1 MFNLMAR
8 SHETQLKAQR
18 ASSDLNPSKTLS
30 ALVADRSGDVAI
42 LFGLM
47 AIVFM
52 ALTGAAV
59 DLGRWLHARNDTTR
73 ALDAAVLAGGRV
85 LQLTGDHAA
94 AIEAANQYYT
104 ENSKHRLP
112 LDTDTIAFVV
122 VDDGLGFT
130 AVGDAY
136 ISTPFM
142 AFAGVERLPV
152 MNTTGSEYSK
162 AKLAVGGN
170 AKLNIEIGMMLDVS
184 GSMSGS
190 KLSDMKTAAKDLVD
204 IIVWNDQSEYTSKV
218 ALAPFSAD
226 IRLSNDLLLAARDP
240 SMTGPYNGPNY
251 NCKTKKGKT
260 TCSQDTFYRRDCVV
274 ERKGDEKYTGV
285 GPAAGSYVMPLFT
298 KSGNCST
305 PSASAVVPLSNNKAT
320 LKSKIDGL
328 ALGGSTA
335 GHLGTAWA
343 WYMIS
348 PDWAGVLP
356 EASQPKPYG
365 TENVKKIAILMT
377 DGEYNREYS
386 VYGITSG
393 TSNAPTPSGD
403 ANGNSNVQAK
413 ALCDGMKDKD
423 IEVYTVGF
431 DLGGSSSA
439 INTLNYCAT
448 SPGHA
453 YLAEDGD
460 ELKQAF
466 RDIALKI
473 STLYLAR

>member
-1 MFNLMAR
+1 MFNPMAR
-8 SHETQLKAQR
+8 SHETQLKEQR
-18 ASSDLNPSKTLS
+18 ASSDLKSFKTLS

-94 AIEAANQYYT
+94 AIDAANQYYT

-170 AKLNIEIGMMLDVS
+170 AKTNIEIGIMLDVS
-184 GSMSGS
+184 GSMSGT
-190 KLSDMKTAAKDLVD
+190 KLGDMKTAAKDLVD
-204 IIVWNDQSEYTSKV
+204 IIVWDDQSEYTSKI

-226 IRLSNDLLLAARDP
+226 IRLPNDLLLDARDP
-240 SMTGPYNGPNY
+240 SMTGPYTGPGY
-251 NCKTKKGKT
+251 ACKKRGNRT
-260 TCSQDTFYRRDCVV
+260 TCQDDFYRRDCVV
-274 ERKGDEKYTGV
+274 ERKGDDKYTGV
-285 GPAAGSYVMPLFT
+285 GPGPGSYVMPLFS
-298 KSGNCST
+298 KSGSCST
-305 PSASAVVPLSNNKAT
+305 PAASAVVPLSNNKTT

-328 ALGGSTA
+328 QLGGGTA

-356 EASQPKPYG
+356 EASKPKSYG
-365 TENVKKIAILMT
+365 ADKLKKIAILMT
-377 DGEYNREYS
+377 DGEYNTEYS
-386 VYGITSG
+386 EFGVRANTSG
-393 TSNAPTPSGD
+393 APTPVSF
-403 ANGNSNVQAK
+403 ANALSRHQAT
-413 ALCDGMKDKD
+413 ALCDGMKAKE

-431 DLGGSSSA
+431 DLGGNQTA
-439 INTLNYCAT
+439 INTLNDCAST
-448 SPGHA
+448 PGHA

-473 STLYLAR
+473 STLYLSR

>member
-1 MFNLMAR
+1 MFNLVAR
-8 SHETQLKAQR
+8 SHETQLKEQS
-18 ASSDLNPSKTLS
+18 ASSGSKSSRTLA
-30 ALVADRSGDVAI
+30 ALIADRSGDVAI

-112 LDTDTIAFVV
+112 LETDTIAFVV

-136 ISTPFM
+136 IATPFM
-142 AFAGVERLPV
+142 AFVGTERLPV

-170 AKLNIEIGMMLDVS
+170 AKTNIEIGMMLDVS
-184 GSMSGS
+184 GSMSGT
-190 KLSDMKTAAKDLVD
+190 KLTDMKTAAKDLVD
-204 IIVWNDQSEYTSKV
+204 IIVWDDQSEFTSKV

-226 IRLSNDLLLAARDP
+226 IRLPNDLLLAARDP
-240 SMTGPYNGPNY
+240 SMTGPYTGPSY
-251 NCKTKKGKT
+251 ACKIGKKWT
-260 TCSQDTFYRRDCVV
+260 TCQDTFVRRDCVV

-285 GPAAGSYVMPLFT
+285 GPGAGSYVMPLFT
-298 KSGNCST
+298 ETSNCAT
-305 PSASAVVPLSNNKAT
+305 ASASVVAPLSNDKVS
-320 LKSKIDGL
+320 LKSKID
-328 ALGGSTA
+328 ALVAQGGTA

-348 PDWAGVLP
+348 PDWASVLP
-356 EASQPKPYG
+356 EGAKPKAYG
-365 TENVKKIAILMT
+365 SENVKKIAILMT
-377 DGEYNREYS
+377 DGEYNRQYS
-386 VYGITSG
+386 TFGISSG
-393 TSNAPTPSGD
+393 TSGAPTPTGAVNDS
-403 ANGNSNVQAK
+403 SNNQAK
-413 ALCDGMKDKD
+413 ALCDGMKAKD